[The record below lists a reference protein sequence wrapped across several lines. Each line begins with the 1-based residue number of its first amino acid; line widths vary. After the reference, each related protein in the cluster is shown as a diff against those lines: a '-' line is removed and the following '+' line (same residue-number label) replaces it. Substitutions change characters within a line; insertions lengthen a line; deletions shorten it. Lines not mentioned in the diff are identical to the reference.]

1 SRRSRRPLLALRP
14 RWTLLSLRSLFPGRT
29 RGSRRACCPRR
40 TRLPC
45 RPLRSWRSCRSRRAD
60 GPLRP
65 EVACRPWGSRRT
77 DAVEGVVETV
87 EGRVLLLVRHAVAVA
102 VPARQPCE
110 AGGPRRTRGAGGPG
124 RTRRTRGSRRA
135 RRPLCPVLAGRPC
148 RSWRAGGAHGPGRA
162 GWPGLAAG
170 SLRSRRPSLSRLS
183 GLACV
188 ARVAGRPRWSLRS
201 RWSRRSL
208 QRAGGDVGADR
219 LHLRAHR
226 AQALGDAALA
236 ARDLGADGV
245 DRRRQQRRGL
255 VAGEELVT
263 PQAPLGERLP
273 HAQRRHA
280 RGGARRPVV
289 RRHVA
294 EREARVR
301 DRKSVG

>member
-1 SRRSRRPLLALRP
+1 
-14 RWTLLSLRSLFPGRT
+14 
-29 RGSRRACCPRR
+29 
-40 TRLPC
+40 
-45 RPLRSWRSCRSRRAD
+45 WRSCRSRRAD

-87 EGRVLLLVRHAVAVA
+87 EGRVLLLARHAVAVA

-110 AGGPRRTRGAGGPG
+110 AGGSRRTRGAGGPG
-124 RTRRTRGSRRA
+124 RTRRTRRSR
-135 RRPLCPVLAGRPC
+135 
-148 RSWRAGGAHGPGRA
+148 RAGGAHGPGRA

-170 SLRSRRPSLSRLS
+170 SLLSRRPSLSRLS

-208 QRAGGDVGADR
+208 QRAGGDVGAYR

-226 AQALGDAALA
+226 AQALGDAALT
-236 ARDLGADGV
+236 ARDLGVDGV

-263 PQAPLGERLP
+263 PQ
-273 HAQRRHA
+273 
-280 RGGARRPVV
+280 
-289 RRHVA
+289 
-294 EREARVR
+294 
-301 DRKSVG
+301 